1 MDLVERAREY
11 AINAHKRIDHRR
23 KYTQHPYSVHLAA
36 VAKLVS
42 SVSDDPEIIAAA
54 WLHDVVEDTS
64 ATLYDIEV
72 EFGKGV
78 AALVEDLTDV
88 SKPSDGNRAI
98 RKAIDRQHLA
108 NASPKAKTVKLADLT
123 DNCQDICK
131 NDKRFAKVFL
141 EEMDPLLNVLQ
152 EGDTVLYELAQKT
165 YAKCWRDLEKHID
178 TTKPEQERSGFFAS
192 RLETKH
198 HLVRLFTE
206 SFTAQ
211 DIAEPIRS
219 FDIDKL
225 CKDVQPIMDKQQL
238 DIVCLRDKGV
248 ITGYLRRDDLDENY
262 CGDHLRPFR
271 QGQVLTSDSS
281 FSDIIH
287 VLTLHQYGFVRM
299 FDDVVGYISRS
310 EINKPVV
317 RMWLFGIITFTE
329 MELGQMIQ
337 EYYPEQSWRSM
348 LTEKR
353 LAKALELQEE
363 RLRRNQHSDLID
375 CLQLSDKGQIVIQNP
390 EFLALLDI
398 GSKSV
403 AKRLVRELESLRNN
417 LAHSQDIVTHD
428 WAQIVRLSY
437 RLEETFSIKSAN
449 SK

>member
-23 KYTQHPYSVHLAA
+23 KYTQHPYSVHLGA

-42 SVSDDPEIIAAA
+42 SVTDDPEMIAAA

-64 ATLYDIEV
+64 ATLYDIEL
-72 EFGKGV
+72 EFGKSV

-88 SKPSDGNRAI
+88 SKPSDGNRTT
-98 RKAIDRQHLA
+98 RKAIDREHLA
-108 NASPKAKTVKLADLT
+108 QASPKAKTVKLADLI

-131 NDKRFAKVFL
+131 NDKRFARVFL

-152 EGDTVLYELAQKT
+152 EGDAALYELAQKT
-165 YAKCWRDLEKHID
+165 YAKCWRDLDKYAEAA
-178 TTKPEQERSGFFAS
+178 KPEQKPIGFFAT
-192 RLETKH
+192 RLDTKH
-198 HLVRLFTE
+198 HLVRHFTE

-219 FDIDKL
+219 FDIEKPCNDI
-225 CKDVQPIMDKQQL
+225 QPLMDQQQL
-238 DIVCLRDKGV
+238 DIACLRDKGKIV
-248 ITGYLRRDDLDENY
+248 GYVRRDDLKEGC
-262 CGDHLRPFR
+262 CGDQLRPFR
-271 QGQVLTSDSS
+271 QGQVLPSDSS

-287 VLTLHQYGFVRM
+287 VLTLHQYGFVRL
-299 FDDVVGYISRS
+299 FDDVVGYVSRS

-317 RMWLFGIITFTE
+317 RMWLF
-329 MELGQMIQ
+329 
-337 EYYPEQSWRSM
+337 EYYPQESWRNI

-353 LAKALELQEE
+353 LAKAIELQKE
-363 RLRRNQHSDLID
+363 RQRRNQHCDLID

-390 EFLALLDI
+390 GFLELLDI

-403 AKRLVRELESLRNN
+403 AKRLARELESLRNN

-437 RLEETFSIKSAN
+437 RLEETFSIKRIN
-449 SK
+449 S

>member
-36 VAKLVS
+36 VAKLVA
-42 SVSDDPEIIAAA
+42 SVTDDPEVIAAA

-72 EFGKGV
+72 EFGNGV
-78 AALVEDLTDV
+78 ATLVGDLTDV
-88 SKPSDGNRAI
+88 SKPSDGNRAN

-108 NASPKAKTVKLADLT
+108 HALPGAKTVKLADLI

-152 EGDTVLYELAQKT
+152 EGDGELYDLAQKT
-165 YAKCWRDLEKHID
+165 YAKCWRDLEKHAEAA
-178 TTKPEQERSGFFAS
+178 KPEQERSGFFAS

-219 FDIDKL
+219 FDIDKS
-225 CKDVQPIMDKQQL
+225 CKDILPLMEQQQL
-238 DIVCLRDKGV
+238 DVVCLRDSGK
-248 ITGYLRRDDLDENY
+248 ITGYVRRNDLHEGS

-271 QGQVLTSDSS
+271 QGQVLASDSS

-287 VLTLHQYGFVRM
+287 ILTLHQYGFIRL

-337 EYYPEQSWRSM
+337 EYYPEQSWHNM

-363 RLRRNQHSDLID
+363 RLRRNQHSNLID

-437 RLEETFSIKSAN
+437 RLEETFSIKRGN